1 MKGFVKNLIKKNRIY
16 AVLIYAV
23 FVYGAMAQGVPTPFG
38 VPDSLL
44 ETMRNTVPAGGE
56 YVQLHHADGSLSSE
70 GYTVDGQPEGWW
82 RSYDPQGRLVS
93 EGNRRQHRLD
103 GIWVFYNPDGSR
115 KSEITYRQ
123 DARQGRSVYYT
134 KSGVQEEYY
143 EKDVLDGL
151 RSYYDTLYRLTKTE
165 PFVQGEKDGL
175 AKEYDGSGE
184 IIYIRHYRKG
194 ITVSQQAL
202 NRRDGNGLRQGV
214 WMAFYPNDQTAWEV
228 PYTDDLKNGYYKEY
242 DTLGNIV
249 RIEKYVMGVLEEDA
263 PELAAV
269 EVYTEYYADG
279 RPKLK
284 VGYKNG
290 KPEGICREYDS
301 VTGKVVRGTLFK
313 DGEIVGG
320 GIIDDNGYFQD
331 DWKEYY
337 ADGTLRCEGRFKKG
351 RKHGQWRY
359 YYPDGALEQ
368 TGEFAG
374 GRYEGRWTWYYPDGS
389 VRLQQDFHR
398 GLPDG
403 LTEEYDENGVRIA
416 CGHYVEGLEEGEWTY
431 VRGEE
436 RTEGRYKDGQR
447 SGLWKSYWHEKG
459 NALSFRGHFIDGLPN
474 GTHYHYWDNGKLR
487 EEAHYSMGRRIGHW
501 TKYDENGEIL
511 VRVQYNRAEE
521 EVKYNGKRTLTR
533 AEEAADPDE
542 YYQNRRTETE
552 YPEEE

>member
-1 MKGFVKNLIKKNRIY
+1 MGIRKNLIKKNSIY
-16 AVLIYAV
+16 AVLINAV
-23 FVYGAMAQGVPTPFG
+23 LIGAGSAQNRFVSGVS
-38 VPDSLL
+38 DSLL
-44 ETMRNTVPAGGE
+44 TVMRGTVPDYGE
-56 YVQLHHADGSLSSE
+56 YVRLYHADGSLSSE
-70 GYTVDGQPEGWW
+70 GYTVDGAPEGWW
-82 RSYDPQGRLVS
+82 RSYDPQGHMLS
-93 EGNRRQHRLD
+93 EGNRRHHRLE
-103 GIWVFYNPDGSR
+103 GVWVFYQADGRR

-123 DARQGRSVYYT
+123 DARHGRSVYYT
-134 KSGVQEEYY
+134 GKGVQEEYY
-143 EKDVLDGL
+143 DKDVLDGL
-151 RSYYDTLYRLTKTE
+151 RSYYDTLYRLVKTE
-165 PFVQGEKDGL
+165 PFVQGEKHGL
-175 AKEYDGSGE
+175 AKDYDPASGE
-184 IIYIRHYRKG
+184 IIYIRVYRKG
-194 ITVSQQAL
+194 IPVSQQAL

-214 WMAFYPNDQTAWEV
+214 WMDFHPNDQTAWEV
-228 PYTDDLKNGYYKEY
+228 PYTDGLKNGYYKEY

-249 RIEKYVMGVLEEDA
+249 RIEKYVMGNVEADA

-269 EVYTEYYADG
+269 EVYTEYYANG
-279 RPKLK
+279 KPKLR
-284 VGYKNG
+284 VGYRNG

-313 DGEIVGG
+313 DGEVVGG

-337 ADGTLRCEGRFKKG
+337 ADGTLRCEGRFRKG
-351 RKHGQWRY
+351 RKHGQWNY
-359 YYPDGALEQ
+359 YYPNGALEQ

-389 VRLQQDFHR
+389 VRLQQEYHR

-403 LTEEYDENGVRIA
+403 LTEEYDENGVRIV
-416 CGHYVEGLEEGEWTY
+416 CGRYVEGLEEGEWVY
-431 VRGEE
+431 MRGEE

-487 EEAHYSMGRRIGHW
+487 EEARYSMGRRVGRW
-501 TKYDENGEIL
+501 TKYDESGEIL
-511 VRVQYNRAEE
+511 VRVQYNRGEE

-542 YYQNRRTETE
+542 YYQNRRTEAE